1 MIWETIMKILIFLLS
16 VVLIYASPF
25 QWEDE
30 IPQKPKLDTH
40 KKPLHPV
47 QPNPAIPP
55 HLPSKPSP
63 ATPGGIPQNPG
74 NNQFNP
80 FDDPFFS
87 GSMSIHDMHQQMRQ
101 RQEALLKQFGN
112 FFDDPFFR
120 SPMGL
125 GMPPRVFPG
134 QGGINQPPNNAVQPN
149 QSKSPK
155 SPWNQF
161 SKSWPRKANGD
172 LQVLNKKDFIV
183 VQKVINPRNNMDYQ
197 VKLQGRT
204 VTVTSQ
210 SKQQNEETSQY
221 GRSFS
226 QSYSSSTQSV
236 MLPED
241 VLNDFTQRVVGDK
254 LVLVFQKK

>member
-1 MIWETIMKILIFLLS
+1 MKILIFLLS
-16 VVLIYASPF
+16 TVLIYASPF
-25 QWEDE
+25 QREDE

-55 HLPSKPSP
+55 HMPSKPSP
-63 ATPGGIPQNPG
+63 AAPGGIPQNPG

-101 RQEALLKQFGN
+101 RQETLLKQFGN

-125 GMPPRVFPG
+125 SRPPRMFPG

-149 QSKSPK
+149 QSKPSK
-155 SPWNQF
+155 NPWNQF
-161 SKSWPRKANGD
+161 SQSWPKKTNGD

-183 VQKVINPRNNMDYQ
+183 VQKAINPRNNMDYQ
-197 VKLQGRT
+197 VKLQGRM
-204 VTVTSQ
+204 VMVTSQ
-210 SKQQNEETSQY
+210 TKQQNEETSQY

-226 QSYSSSTQSV
+226 QSYSSSSQSV